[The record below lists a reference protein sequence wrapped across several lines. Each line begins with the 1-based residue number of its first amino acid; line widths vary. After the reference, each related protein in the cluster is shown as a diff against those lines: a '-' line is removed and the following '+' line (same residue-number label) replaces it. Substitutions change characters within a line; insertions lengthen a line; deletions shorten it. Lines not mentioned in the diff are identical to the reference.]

1 MSKPVNKTLIGIF
14 VIAAIAVIVAAVIV
28 FGSGK
33 FFTQTFKAVCYFEG
47 SVGGLS
53 VGAPV
58 VFKGVRIG
66 SVSEVILRFDTQR
79 KIFVIPVYLEIQP
92 DKIRTEGPRPKKI
105 GENLNLLIKNG
116 LRASLETQ
124 SFVTGQLQVALDF
137 YPDKPA
143 TYAEN
148 KLDPTTPE
156 IPTVPTR
163 LQEFA
168 KKLDQL
174 PIEEIILKLK
184 TTVDGLES
192 LVNSPETTRLVRSI
206 DQTTLELK
214 NLVVNV
220 NNQVGPTA
228 AEVRATAAQMQK
240 LASNID
246 EQLKPFEDV
255 SIPHRL
261 DKTLNELGSAA
272 RSLRLLSDTLQQQP
286 NSVIFGRKDTGGK
299 Q

>member
-1 MSKPVNKTLIGIF
+1 M
-14 VIAAIAVIVAAVIV
+14 
-28 FGSGK
+28 
-33 FFTQTFKAVCYFEG
+33 
-47 SVGGLS
+47 
-53 VGAPV
+53 
-58 VFKGVRIG
+58 
-66 SVSEVILRFDTQR
+66 
-79 KIFVIPVYLEIQP
+79 
-92 DKIRTEGPRPKKI
+92 
-105 GENLNLLIKNG
+105 LIKNG

-143 TYAEN
+143 TFAEH
-148 KLDPTTPE
+148 KMDFETPE

-174 PIEEIILKLK
+174 PIEEIVLKLK
-184 TTVDGLES
+184 TTVDGLEKI
-192 LVNSPETTRLVRSI
+192 VNSPETTRLVKSI

-255 SIPHRL
+255 SIPHQL

-272 RSLRLLSDTLQQQP
+272 RSLRLLSDSLQQQP
-286 NSVIFGRKDTGGK
+286 DSLIFGRKDRGGK

>member
-1 MSKPVNKTLIGIF
+1 MSKPVNKALIGIF

-33 FFTQTFKAVCYFEG
+33 FFTKTFKVVCYFEG

-66 SVSEVILRFDTQR
+66 SVSDVILRFDTQK

-92 DKIRTEGPRPKKI
+92 DKIQTIGPRPKKV
-105 GENLNLLIKNG
+105 GENLNMLIKNG

-148 KLDPTTPE
+148 KIDPTTPE

-184 TTVDGLES
+184 TTVDGLEK
-192 LVNSPETTRLVRSI
+192 LVNSPEATRLVKSI
-206 DQTTLELK
+206 DQTTVELK

-220 NNQVGPTA
+220 NSQIGPTA

-240 LASNID
+240 LAANID

-272 RSLRLLSDTLQQQP
+272 RSLRLLADTLQQQP
-286 NSVIFGRKDTGGK
+286 DAIIFGKKETGGK
-299 Q
+299 

>member
-14 VIAAIAVIVAAVIV
+14 VIAALAVIVAAVIV

-33 FFTQTFKAVCYFEG
+33 FFTQTFKVVCYFEG

-66 SVSEVILRFDTQR
+66 SVSDVILRFDTQR
-79 KIFVIPVYLEIQP
+79 NIFVIPVYLEIQP
-92 DKIRTEGPRPKKI
+92 DKIQTIGPRPKKV
-105 GENLNLLIKNG
+105 GENLNMLIKNG

-143 TYAEN
+143 TFAEH
-148 KLDPTTPE
+148 KMDFETPE

-184 TTVDGLES
+184 TTVDGLEK
-192 LVNSPETTRLVRSI
+192 LVNSPEATRLVKSI
-206 DQTTLELK
+206 DQTTVELK

-220 NNQVGPTA
+220 NSQIGPTA

-240 LASNID
+240 LAANID

-272 RSLRLLSDTLQQQP
+272 RSLRLLADTLQQQP
-286 NSVIFGRKDTGGK
+286 DAIIFGKKETGGK
-299 Q
+299 